1 MLLGSFMSDY
11 LLLNVNRTKELVVD
25 FSRTGIGT
33 RPGIVED
40 YKYLHVHLND
50 GLDWST
56 NTDAVYKKEMS
67 RHYFL
72 RKLRSF
78 NMETFCLWSQV
89 LCTLL

>member
-1 MLLGSFMSDY
+1 MPDKLLRMGVSMSTMSWVTVYLATFVLLGSFMSDY
-11 LLLNVNRTKELVVD
+11 LLLNVIRTKELVVD

-56 NTDAVYKKEMS
+56 NTDAV
-67 RHYFL
+67 
-72 RKLRSF
+72 
-78 NMETFCLWSQV
+78 
-89 LCTLL
+89 